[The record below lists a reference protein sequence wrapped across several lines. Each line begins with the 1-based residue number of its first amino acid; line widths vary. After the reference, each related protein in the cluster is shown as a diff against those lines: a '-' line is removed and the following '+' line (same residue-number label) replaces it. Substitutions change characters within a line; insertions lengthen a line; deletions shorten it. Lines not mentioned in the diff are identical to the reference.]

1 MKFTIQFL
9 DLLLYFLILIIVVL
23 FSALLYMIRK
33 QNDEARVLKAKKLL
47 LEEDEIKNET
57 IQKLSD
63 CFKSKHT
70 RRYRKL
76 QIYLSRIGVNYMMKR
91 VVDPVEFLL
100 AKYMITIMLGFV
112 GFTIYKLVGMVVGVL
127 IGFNFLNVIFSMSN
141 RKDNDNILADIRS
154 IYDTLK
160 IKTESGVFLTQSIRQ
175 CYKVVENKRL
185 KDALLTLSSELS
197 TTNNIKN
204 AVDTFQMK
212 FKNRYIDQL
221 CVTIRQSY
229 ESGSTINNITDI
241 SNNLNNMQKAIE
253 ISEKSKLETDIL
265 ISQVLLLCEILIV
278 ILYTVLTQM
287 SSTLS
292 SM

>member
-1 MKFTIQFL
+1 MEFIIKYSG
-9 DLLLYFLILIIVVL
+9 LLLYFLILIIVVL
-23 FSALLYMIRK
+23 MSVLLYMIQKR
-33 QNDEARVLKAKKLL
+33 NDEERVLKAKRLL
-47 LEEDEIKNET
+47 IEEDELQNET

-63 CFKSKHT
+63 RFKLKHAKK
-70 RRYRKL
+70 YRKL
-76 QIYLSRIGVNYMMKR
+76 QIYLSKTGVNYMMKR
-91 VVDPVEFLL
+91 VIDPIEFLL
-100 AKYMITIMLGFV
+100 VKYSITIALGFV
-112 GFTIYKLVGMVVGVL
+112 GFVIYRVVGML
-127 IGFNFLNVIFSMSN
+127 IGIILGYNFLSVMFSISN
-141 RKDNDNILADIRS
+141 GKDNDSILADIRS
-154 IYDTLK
+154 IYETLK

-229 ESGSTINNITDI
+229 ESGSTINSITDI
-241 SNNLNNMQKAIE
+241 SNNLINMQKTIE
-253 ISEKSKLETDIL
+253 IAEKGKLETDIL
-265 ISQVLLLCEILIV
+265 ISQVLLLCEILMV

-287 SSTLS
+287 ASTLS
-292 SM
+292 AM